1 MMDQYLIP
9 VVVGTLVGLVARLI
23 LLRTDF
29 RQYPTYPTGR
39 IIHISSGFIAAFIG
53 SVAVPSVLESDWTAV
68 TFLGLAA
75 TQFREIRKMER
86 ETLEKV
92 DRKELVKRG
101 EAFIEGMAQAFE
113 GRSYIVMFVALL
125 TTLICIYNIWLGVV
139 IGIGITF
146 LIKAKMKGLLLTQ
159 IANISEGDI
168 RFEGP
173 NLYVNDIHIKN
184 VGLVESKKII
194 MEKAMG
200 AIVTPK
206 DEDSVITLSNLGQRQ
221 AMLHHIANV
230 LGAYLDS
237 GEPDLV
243 PLSKR
248 DMADGRVALF
258 FLPKEKDFQQI
269 QKVLEHVPILDSAMR
284 LPSEA
289 DKGKNKKEN

>member
-1 MMDQYLIP
+1 MDQYLIP